1 MARTLYILGIF
12 LFCTGTCLADVT
24 LYLYPRVAAAPEIPL
39 SQIASIEGDA
49 ETVAR
54 IKDVRVDEHLFFDGY
69 LDRKELTELLAGKK
83 VGKIHIIGSG
93 VRIIRGANDAAGR
106 RFDMAVKKGDT
117 VRFQVVN
124 SSIRIEIFGIAMQNG
139 VPGDVI
145 PVKLKGSKVVN
156 GKVLNERTVGLDL

>member
-1 MARTLYILGIF
+1 MIRTLYILGIF
-12 LFCTGTCLADVT
+12 LFCTGTCLADAT
-24 LYLYPRVAAAPEIPL
+24 LYLYPRVDAAPEIPL

-54 IKDVRVDEHLFFDGY
+54 IKDVRVDEHFFSDGY

-83 VGKIHIIGSG
+83 AGKIRIIGSG
-93 VRIIRGANDAAGR
+93 VRIVREANDAAGR
-106 RFDMAVKKGDT
+106 QREITVKKGDT

-145 PVKLKGSKVVN
+145 PVKLKGSKVVH
-156 GKVLNERTVGLDL
+156 GKVLNERTVGLEL